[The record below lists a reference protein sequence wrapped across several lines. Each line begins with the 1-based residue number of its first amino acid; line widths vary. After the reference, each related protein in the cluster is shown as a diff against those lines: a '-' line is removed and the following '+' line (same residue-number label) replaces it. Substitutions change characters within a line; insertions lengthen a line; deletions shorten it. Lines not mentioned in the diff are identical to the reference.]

1 MYGLKQ
7 RLVGKG
13 FVEHKQFGLVE
24 FLHML
29 CRGVTGDQN
38 AGLIGTVFFMNG
50 LYQVRAKFF
59 VQAVV
64 Y

>member
-7 RLVGKG
+7 SLVGEG
-13 FVEHKQFGLVE
+13 FVEHKQLGLVE

-29 CRGVTGDQN
+29 GRRVTRYQN
-38 AGLIGTVFFMNG
+38 AGLIGTVCFMNG

-59 VQAVV
+59 A
-64 Y
+64 